1 MKKLYSCTCR
11 VTELWEFRLR
21 GSWSLGLPYSVPSF
35 GPGSLR
41 PSQGSF
47 LLHYQR
53 PSHYKDSQDEVDGCK
68 DVFWKQLHKKLFT
81 TSWFSWFSFEW
92 RQSKQ
97 FKTNHDELFS
107 FLFKKY
113 ETISSSVAFCLLA
126 SEKNY
131 FLNKYFIFVEN
142 NFRMPS
148 ADGFLK
154 F

>member
-47 LLHYQR
+47 LLHHQR

-68 DVFWKQLHKKLFT
+68 NVFWKQHHKKLFT

-107 FLFKKY
+107 FLFKK
-113 ETISSSVAFCLLA
+113 IR
-126 SEKNY
+126 NY
-131 FLNKYFIFVEN
+131 FEFSRLLPPCFGKKLFFKQIFYF
-142 NFRMPS
+142 RR
-148 ADGFLK
+148 K
-154 F
+154 